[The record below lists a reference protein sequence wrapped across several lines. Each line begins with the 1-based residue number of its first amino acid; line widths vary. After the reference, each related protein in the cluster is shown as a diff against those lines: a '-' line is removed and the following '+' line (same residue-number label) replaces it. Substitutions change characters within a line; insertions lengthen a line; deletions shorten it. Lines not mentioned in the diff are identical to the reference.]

1 MSEISKLLCEVACYD
16 TEDTES
22 CKTVCEPCSE
32 ISLQLCKAAEDEESQ
47 SKKIWLFGL
56 GLLGFAVAIYF
67 GRKIGRR

>member
-1 MSEISKLLCEVACYD
+1 LFCGLACHD

-32 ISLQLCKAAEDEESQ
+32 IGLELWKSSRYEESE
-47 SKKIWLFGL
+47 SKKSQRFLL
-56 GLLGFAVAIYF
+56 GLLAFTGAIYF